1 MATLK
6 NINPLGEIDL
16 PLIGRSL
23 AAGEE
28 FEVSDEQA
36 AILLMQDA
44 NYEAVNT
51 TKTKAAT
58 AADTAQEG

>member
-28 FEVSDEQA
+28 FDVSDEQA

-44 NYEAVNT
+44 NYEAVKT
-51 TKTKAAT
+51 TKPKAAT

>member
-28 FEVSDEQA
+28 FDVSDEQA

-44 NYEAVNT
+44 NYEAVASSKSKST
-51 TKTKAAT
+51 T
-58 AADTAQEG
+58 TAQEG